1 MKNMA
6 TLKKYKPKDEKE
18 LHTII
23 ENELDNLEEGLE
35 LLKHEMDTGKGIPD
49 FLCVDSGRRIVI
61 IEVKLHG
68 DEDVLFQALKYYNKI
83 DKDRYAIPQMFP
95 NKKINAKE
103 HPRII
108 LIAEEFSDEIRQL
121 ATLVVPDVE
130 LYEYTVV
137 IDSKN
142 NKGIVFHP
150 VTLPKID
157 ETLTEPTTIQDHIDY
172 ITKEDLKPVLE
183 RIRNEIKSIGNEIK
197 EYPTQYYIGFKFR
210 GRQFAWIGTYRKYF
224 DLGAHIIDDKGRLLD
239 YESIRIED
247 GKEDYSEIMK
257 KIKEAYNNLG
267 GKLNEEGRPLNP
279 PNYL

>member
-1 MKNMA
+1 MA
-6 TLKKYKPKDEKE
+6 TIKKYKPQNEKE

-23 ENELDNLEEGLE
+23 EKELDSLEEGLE
-35 LLKHEMDTGKGIPD
+35 LLKYEMDTGTGIPD

-61 IEVKLHG
+61 IEVKLHE
-68 DEDVLFQALKYYNKI
+68 DEYVLFQALKYYNEI
-83 DKDRYAIPQMFP
+83 DKHRYVIAQMFP

-108 LIAEEFSDEIRQL
+108 LIAEKFSDEIRRL
-121 ATLVVPDVE
+121 TTLVVPDVE

-183 RIRNEIKSIGNEIK
+183 KVRNEIKSIGGEIK
-197 EYPTQYYIGFKFR
+197 EYATQDYIGFKFR
-210 GRQFAWIGTYRKYF
+210 GRQFAWIPTHRKSF
-224 DLGAHIIDDKGRLLD
+224 DLGAHIIDDKGHLLD

-247 GKEDYSEIMK
+247 GKENYSEILE
-257 KIKEAYNNLG
+257 KIKEAYKNLG
-267 GKLNEEGRPLNP
+267 GKLNEES
-279 PNYL
+279 